1 LTFVERIA
9 RQGCRVLS
17 AGLHD
22 WRRAIAARRRPVRRV
37 PPPWAVNNPAQAP
50 GPVKVSERFSQPAW
64 CSSVIDNAR
73 NSAAAVCRRGDR
85 PAAARSVLASLMTG
99 RRQKRRASWA

>member
-9 RQGCRVLS
+9 RQGWRVPG

-64 CSSVIDNAR
+64 CSSVIETR
-73 NSAAAVCRRGDR
+73 ETVRPPSAVEGIDRR
-85 PAAARSVLASLMTG
+85 PPVPS
-99 RRQKRRASWA
+99 